1 MSRPG
6 TKAREKRKD
15 MINKGSKNE
24 TRGRVHTR
32 IRKKMQ
38 GTSERPRLNVY
49 RSTNH
54 LYVQVIDD
62 SKHATLISANT
73 LEFGELK
80 EGKRPTGGNVG
91 AAKQLG
97 KAIAERAKQKGINKV
112 VFDRGGYLYHGRIKA
127 LADAAREGGLEF

>member
-1 MSRPG
+1 
-6 TKAREKRKD
+6 
-15 MINKGSKNE
+15 MINKNSKNI

-32 IRKKMQ
+32 IRKKLQ

-49 RSTNH
+49 RSTSH

-62 SKHATLISANT
+62 QKGATLLSANT
-73 LEFGELK
+73 LEFGEAK

-97 KAIAERAKQKGINKV
+97 KSIAERAK
-112 VFDRGGYLYHGRIKA
+112 
-127 LADAAREGGLEF
+127 